1 MFKYLIGSRM
11 LGRNEDL
18 MIEAIKRF
26 KENKKPVA
34 IVTRQGTKILKNE
47 KEIIDYFYGKYR

>member
-1 MFKYLIGSRM
+1 MFKCLIGSRM
-11 LGRNEDL
+11 IGRNSDL
-18 MIEAIKRF
+18 MHKAIKSF